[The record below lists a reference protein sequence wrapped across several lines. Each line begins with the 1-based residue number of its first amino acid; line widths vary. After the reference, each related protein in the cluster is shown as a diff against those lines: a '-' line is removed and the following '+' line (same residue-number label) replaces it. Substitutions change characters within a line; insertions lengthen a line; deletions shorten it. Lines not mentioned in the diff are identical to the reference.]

1 MAWLNRRTADMAL
14 RTSTFAALKIQDDP
28 EAIFQ
33 EGWMLCD
40 VGEHQRGLG
49 HLQRAKGYF
58 AVPMLSSRSQF
69 DALRGDAAFRALLE
83 EAEAG
88 RHGAL
93 DAFRE
98 AGGERLIG
106 L

>member
-1 MAWLNRRTADMAL
+1 M
-14 RTSTFAALKIQDDP
+14 STFTALKIRDDP

-40 VGEHQRGLG
+40 VGAHERGLG
-49 HLQRAKGYF
+49 YLQRAVAKGYF
-58 AVPMLSSRSQF
+58 AAPLLSGRQQF
-69 DALRGDAAFRALLE
+69 DALRGDPAFRALLE

-88 RHGAL
+88 RRRAL
-93 DAFRE
+93 AAFRA

-106 L
+106 S